1 MTTVVWIIV
10 AIIVLAIII
19 GAVMWY
25 RNKKRT
31 DDLQQT
37 FGPEYDRTVHQYGDA
52 SKAENILVERRQ
64 RVQNADIRPLS
75 SDQQQSFSDRWR
87 DVQAEFVDDPSAAI
101 GDADSLVQEVM
112 QARGY
117 PTGDQFEQN
126 ADVVSVDY
134 PNVIENYRK
143 AHAIAER
150 NAGGNAST
158 EDLRQALI
166 HYRSLFDELLQS
178 SNQPAEAQS

>member
-1 MTTVVWIIV
+1 VVWIIV
-10 AIIVLAIII
+10 AIIVLAIIV

-25 RNKKRT
+25 QRKRRT
-31 DDLQQT
+31 DQLQEQ
-37 FGPEYDRTVHQYGDA
+37 FGPEYERTVHQYGDS
-52 SKAENILVERRQ
+52 SKAEDVLVERRQ
-64 RVQNADIRPLS
+64 RVQNANIHPLTP
-75 SDQQQSFSDRWR
+75 DQQQSFGDRWR

-117 PTGDQFEQN
+117 PTGNMFEQN
-126 ADVVSVDY
+126 ADTISVDY
-134 PNVIENYRK
+134 PDVVDNYRK
-143 AHAIAER
+143 AHAIAQR
-150 NAGGNAST
+150 NEDGNAST

-166 HYRSLFDELLQS
+166 YYRSLFDELLQT